1 MWPESLMAGSN
12 VGESKWITAGK
23 LIELLSRLQPD
34 TMVAAND
41 HYNLALYEPGGMPEK
56 YIGVIDIRAEVMI
69 PK

>member
-1 MWPESLMAGSN
+1 MWRELLMAGSK

-23 LIELLSRLQPD
+23 LIELLSGLHPN

-41 HYNLALYEPGGMPEK
+41 HYNLSLYEPDGIPER
-56 YIGVIDIRAEVMI
+56 YIGVIDIRMEVII

>member
-1 MWPESLMAGSN
+1 MAGSN

-23 LIELLSRLQPD
+23 LIELLSHLKPE

-56 YIGVIDIRAEVMI
+56 YVGDIDIRREVI
-69 PK
+69 VPK